1 VIAPALIVLALL
13 GGWELYVD
21 LGGVDPLVLPA
32 PHEVA
37 QSLWN
42 DSSLLWTNFAVTAQE
57 IVLGILVALVA
68 GLLFAVLIHF
78 SRVVRRAVYP
88 LLVTSQTIPIVII
101 APLLVFWLG
110 IGIAPKLAI
119 VGLICFFPVVVAT
132 QDALARVD
140 PELRKLMRTLDASR
154 AQTFRWVELP
164 AALPGLMSG
173 ARIAFIVAVIGAVL
187 AEQGSA
193 TEGTGGLGHLIVYAN
208 GELAPAQA
216 WAAVV
221 LLSALA
227 LLLFAALGAVE
238 RTLMPWTR
246 STREEPA

>member
-1 VIAPALIVLALL
+1 MAPALVVLALL

-37 QSLWN
+37 QSLWS
-42 DSSLLWTNFAVTAQE
+42 DSSVLWTNFAVTAQE
-57 IVLGILVALVA
+57 IVLGIAVSLAA
-68 GLLFAVLIHF
+68 GLLFAGLIHF
-78 SRVVRRAVYP
+78 SAVARRALYP
-88 LLVTSQTIPIVII
+88 LLVASQTIPIVIV

-110 IGIAPKLAI
+110 IGIGPKLVI
-119 VGLICFFPVVVAT
+119 VGLICFFPVVVST
-132 QDALARVD
+132 LDALARVD
-140 PELRKLMRTLDASR
+140 PDLQRLMRTLGASR
-154 AQTFRWVELP
+154 VQTFRRVEAP
-164 AALPGLMSG
+164 SALPGLISG
-173 ARIAFIVAVIGAVL
+173 AKIAVIVSVIGAVL

-193 TEGTGGLGHLIVYAN
+193 TEGTGGLGHLIIYAN

-227 LLLFAALGAVE
+227 LALFALLNLGE
-238 RTLMPWTR
+238 RRLVPWTR
-246 STREEPA
+246 PAREEATT